1 MNTATASYHPDGF
14 LNDITDS
21 ASCEVEIVGCALSPG
36 FWGGGDGRFK
46 WDQAGDPIAIAAGF
60 TTTTPFP
67 WVDATEFPGGLTYLD
82 MFGLPK
88 HGDVTIQMVFK
99 YVAARLNEAAFG
111 VPTGI
116 DTLLDDFDTYFMANP
131 VGSKPSGTDKS
142 EGQALLSQL
151 NAYFNAVGEE
161 FCPDPADIPEL

>member
-1 MNTATASYHPDGF
+1 
-14 LNDITDS
+14 
-21 ASCEVEIVGCALSPG
+21 
-36 FWGGGDGRFK
+36 GRVK
-46 WDQAGDPIAIAAGF
+46 GDQAGDPIAIAAGF
-60 TTTTPFP
+60 PTTTPFP

-116 DTLLDDFDTYFMANP
+116 DTLREGHDVTGSHCQSTIKSVKIHKTFDEA
-131 VGSKPSGTDKS
+131 
-142 EGQALLSQL
+142 
-151 NAYFNAVGEE
+151 AV
-161 FCPDPADIPEL
+161 DAIAA